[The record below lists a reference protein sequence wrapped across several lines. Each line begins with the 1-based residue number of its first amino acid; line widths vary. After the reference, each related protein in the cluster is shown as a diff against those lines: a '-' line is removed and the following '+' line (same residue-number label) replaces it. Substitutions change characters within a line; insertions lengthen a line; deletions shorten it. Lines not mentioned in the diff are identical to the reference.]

1 VYPQFFLLGY
11 FIIISQLFTQFKAQ
25 SGKGLSKANA
35 NVQRV
40 ILKKKLFQKYFI
52 QKLSKLLII
61 SFSVDQVFLKQNK

>member
-25 SGKGLSKANA
+25 SDKGLSKANA